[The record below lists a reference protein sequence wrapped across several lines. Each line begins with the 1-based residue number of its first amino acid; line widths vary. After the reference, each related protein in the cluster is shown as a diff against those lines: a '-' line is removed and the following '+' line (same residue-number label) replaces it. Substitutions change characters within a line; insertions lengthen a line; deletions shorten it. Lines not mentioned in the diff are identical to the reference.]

1 MRRFA
6 LLLLAG
12 APGASAVVAA
22 LPAALAGQGLGV
34 YEHNTCAM
42 GRAGVAAARPCAD
55 GSAIFFS
62 PAGLAGLTG
71 TRLSGGVT
79 LIGAQGGF
87 TDDFLGSRSDLK
99 NPLIPVPNIYV
110 THAISP
116 KVTAGIGLYAP
127 YGLETKWDS
136 ANFSGRFLGY
146 NTNVRSIYVQ
156 PTIGVQVSPN
166 LKVGIGVAYIT
177 SHIKLR
183 QRVDLS
189 TQPVPDALRV
199 PAGLP
204 VGTTFAM
211 LGVPTGTDFADGTL
225 DASGSGFAVNFGAI
239 WQATDRLSIGGHWL
253 TRKQIKYDG
262 DAKFVQVPTG
272 LVLPVA
278 IGPVPAGTPV
288 DGLLL
293 AQFASGAPLSN
304 GAVST
309 SITMPPQGS
318 LGFAYKMNNA
328 WSFMADYQY
337 VVWGWF
343 SDINITFAN
352 AGTPPLALHPSNKD
366 THGFRFGTEYQ
377 YNSKVQLRGGYLYH
391 TAASPAQFVTPLLP
405 EGARNE
411 FTIGAGIALNPHWH
425 ADLAYQYIKQN
436 DRRGTVNLAAGNTGL
451 YQFSAHLFAA
461 GVAITF

>member
-6 LLLLAG
+6 LVLLAG
-12 APGASAVVAA
+12 AGSLVAA
-22 LPAALAGQGLGV
+22 LPSRLTGQGFGV

-42 GRAGVAAARPCAD
+42 GRAGVTAARPCAD
-55 GSAIFFS
+55 GSAIYFS
-62 PAGLAGLTG
+62 PAGLAGLMG
-71 TRLSGGVT
+71 TRISAGVT
-79 LIGAQGGF
+79 LIGAQGNF
-87 TDDFLGSRSDLK
+87 TDDFLANRSDLK

-110 THAISP
+110 THAFSP
-116 KVTAGIGLYAP
+116 RLTAGIGLYAP

-136 ANFSGRFLGY
+136 ANFPGRFLGY
-146 NTNVRSIYVQ
+146 NTNIRSIYLQ
-156 PTIGVQVSPN
+156 PTLGYQVSPK
-166 LKVGIGVAYIT
+166 LKFGIGVAYIA
-177 SHIKLR
+177 SHLKLR

-189 TQPVPDALRV
+189 TQVLPDALRI

-204 VGTTFAM
+204 AGTTFAM
-211 LGVPTGTDFADGTL
+211 LGVATGTDFADATL
-225 DASGSGFAVNFGAI
+225 EANGSGFAVNFGAI

-253 TRKQIKYDG
+253 TRKRISYDG
-262 DAKFVQVPTG
+262 DATFKPVATG

-278 IGPVPAGTPV
+278 VGPLPAGTPIDAV
-288 DGLLL
+288 L
-293 AQFASGAPLSN
+293 APEFASGGPLAN

-309 SITMPPQGS
+309 AINMPPQGS
-318 LGFAYKMNNA
+318 LGFAYKMNDQ

-343 SDINITFAN
+343 SEVDIDFAN
-352 AGTPPLALHPSNKD
+352 AGTPAIALHPSNKD

-377 YNSKVQLRGGYLYH
+377 YNPKVQLRLGYLH
-391 TAASPAQFVTPLLP
+391 HGGASPPQFVTPLLP

-411 FTIGAGIALNPHWH
+411 FTLGTGIELSQHFH

-436 DRRGTVNLAAGNTGL
+436 DRRGTINLAAGNTGL

-461 GVAITF
+461 GIALTF